1 MSGDIVHLTTAEIE
15 AGLDHVRASP
25 SDHGT
30 LDLIVQRPEVD
41 ARVVLAEAELNVE
54 EGLAG
59 DNWNQRSSSRT
70 EDGGPHPDMQLN
82 IMNARILAHLAGSP
96 ERMTL
101 AGDQLIVDL
110 DLSESNLPAWTKL
123 AIGDAVIEIT
133 DQPHQGCEVHPAVWS
148 RRPSVR
154 ELRGRHRTSPP
165 RRERPCRHPW
175 HHPPGRH
182 DSQDLSWLLLV
193 VVVPWRFS
201 LPAWCSALAACSS
214 GPLTTSTPGST

>member
-15 AGLDHVRASP
+15 VGLDHVRASP

-30 LDLIVQRPEVD
+30 LKLVVQRPEAD

-70 EDGGPHPDMQLN
+70 EDGSPHPDMQLN
-82 IMNARILAHLAGSP
+82 IMNARILAHLAGTP
-96 ERMTL
+96 ERMAL

-133 DQPHQGCEVHPAVWS
+133 NQPHQGCAKFTQRFGLDAHRFVNSELGT
-148 RRPSVR
+148 
-154 ELRGRHRTSPP
+154 ELNLRGVNAR
-165 RRERPCRHPW
+165 
-175 HHPPGRH
+175 
-182 DSQDLSWLLLV
+182 V
-193 VVVPWRFS
+193 V
-201 LPAWCSALAACSS
+201 
-214 GPLTTSTPGST
+214 TPGTVRQGDTIRKI